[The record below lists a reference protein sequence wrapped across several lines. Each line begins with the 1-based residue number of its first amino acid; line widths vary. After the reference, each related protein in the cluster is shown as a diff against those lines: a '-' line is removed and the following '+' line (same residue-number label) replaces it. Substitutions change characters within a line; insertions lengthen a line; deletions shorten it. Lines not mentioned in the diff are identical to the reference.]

1 MHTVLRANIKCTW
14 NYRLSMLD
22 FLVRLKTGVNWIN
35 YSISPLNKC
44 ANALWSV
51 IRRNLKGT
59 KKSNFSALVK
69 GCITLKCF
77 VNSVNVCQELAPET
91 FQRPLLTY
99 ETRFVFAFLQ
109 LLSCNNSEKIFRFQE
124 AYEMY
129 VSQPVP
135 GDKYRLR
142 MITKIVRG
150 AFGAFIVN

>member
-1 MHTVLRANIKCTW
+1 M
-14 NYRLSMLD
+14 
-22 FLVRLKTGVNWIN
+22 
-35 YSISPLNKC
+35 
-44 ANALWSV
+44 
-51 IRRNLKGT
+51 
-59 KKSNFSALVK
+59 VK
-69 GCITLKCF
+69 GCITLKCL